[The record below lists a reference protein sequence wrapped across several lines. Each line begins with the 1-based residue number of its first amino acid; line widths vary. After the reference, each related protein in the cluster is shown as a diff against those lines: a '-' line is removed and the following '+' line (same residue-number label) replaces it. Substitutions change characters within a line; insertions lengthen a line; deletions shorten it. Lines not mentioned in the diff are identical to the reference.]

1 MLVAALA
8 VAAGSNSGRV
18 IPDWGEVI
26 EPDGDC
32 TITNGEGKVTIIVP
46 GTPHDLSSY
55 HGIYKK
61 RNAPRILQ
69 DVEGDFTAQVKVSGT
84 FEPGAA
90 GTVPGAHPFNGAG
103 LLLWDNSENYVRLE
117 RNVWTESKGEH
128 ASYLPL
134 FEYWKNDQ
142 DLTLGAHSSTPVFT
156 GPSTYLRVT
165 RCGNQLSAAFSKDG
179 VEWTGATSITVEFPQ
194 KIKVGVDAINTS
206 KRPLAVEFSE
216 LKLTANKPQ

>member
-1 MLVAALA
+1 MCA
-8 VAAGSNSGRV
+8 SNATSGR
-18 IPDWGEVI
+18 
-26 EPDGDC
+26 
-32 TITNGEGKVTIIVP
+32 
-46 GTPHDLSSY
+46 
-55 HGIYKK
+55 
-61 RNAPRILQ
+61 
-69 DVEGDFTAQVKVSGT
+69 
-84 FEPGAA
+84 
-90 GTVPGAHPFNGAG
+90 
-103 LLLWDNSENYVRLE
+103 
-117 RNVWTESKGEH
+117 ESKGEH

-134 FEYWKNDQ
+134 VRSTWKNDQ

-206 KRPLAVEFSE
+206 KPPLAVEFSE